1 MLRSFPFFSTLFFA
15 IVSNEKSR
23 GINYEHLLKKKKKK
37 KKLRNFEILKSY
49 WQIKLKEQRKICLKI
64 NK

>member
-15 IVSNEKSR
+15 IVSNEKSC
-23 GINYEHLLKKKKKK
+23 GINYEHLFKK

-49 WQIKLKEQRKICLKI
+49 WQIKLKEQRKKKNMFK